1 MKVLLL
7 DVDGVLFKS
16 EVLFS
21 TLFSQEYGVPLE
33 DISEFFRGPF
43 AQCQTGEKDMREELP
58 LYLEKWGWTG
68 DLDSFLTYWFESE
81 FNFDEELNKSVQLL
95 REKGV
100 LCCLA
105 SNNEKY
111 RATHL
116 ENRLREM
123 DALDKHY
130 FSWSLKSKKN
140 KPEFF
145 EKIVEEL
152 GIAPEEVVFIDD
164 EQQNIDAAKS
174 LGIDARLY
182 HDEVLKELVTNI

>member
-7 DVDGVLFKS
+7 DADGVLFKS

-43 AQCQTGEKDMREELP
+43 AQCQTGEKDMRDELP
-58 LYLEKWGWTG
+58 EYLEKWKWNG
-68 DLDSFLTYWFESE
+68 DLDSFLQYWFESE
-81 FNFDEELNKSVQLL
+81 FKLDEKLHTSVQHL
-95 REKGV
+95 RENGV

-105 SNNEKY
+105 SNNEKH
-111 RATHL
+111 RAAHL
-116 ENRLREM
+116 EKRLREM
-123 DALDKHY
+123 DALDKYY

-140 KPEFF
+140 NPDFF
-145 EKIVEEL
+145 EKIIEEL
-152 GIAPEEVVFIDD
+152 KVAPEEIIFIDD
-164 EQQNIDAAKS
+164 EQQNIDTAKS

-182 HDEVLKELVTNI
+182 HDGVLEELVTKM